1 MSGFTDAAF
10 AGAGALPGLELWRIE
25 KGVPTKTEVSKSF
38 VSRTLVFWQKRRLQT
53 VLAAL
58 IFS

>member
-25 KGVPTKTEVSKSF
+25 KGVPTKTEVRRWIGF
-38 VSRTLVFWQKRRLQT
+38 LSRTPYSWKPK
-53 VLAAL
+53 
-58 IFS
+58 